1 MRRPIRWGVTPT
13 ATAWKRPGWPK
24 AANGDLVSAL
34 GDIGPDEAAM
44 VDKVAEHVA
53 KGARGTGATVELLAI
68 DADGNLPEAAWATLK
83 AADGIVF
90 GSPTYMG
97 SVSWQFKKFADA
109 SSKPWYTMDWKGKIA
124 AGFTNSATLNGDKG
138 STIAYLA
145 LLAAQHKMLW
155 TGTGMHPSN
164 AKSST
169 RDDLNNLGGYQG
181 LLVTSPSD
189 AGVDEMIPGD
199 LKTAEA
205 FGANVADVVKSVK
218 G

>member
-1 MRRPIRWGVTPT
+1 MTKIVIVFHSGYGHT
-13 ATAWKRPGWPK
+13 KR
-24 AANGDLVSAL
+24 
-34 GDIGPDEAAM
+34 
-44 VDKVAEHVA
+44 VAEYVE
-53 KGARGTGATVELLAI
+53 KGAAGAGASVDVVAI
-68 DADGNLPEAAWATLK
+68 DAEGNIPEAGWATIK
-83 AADGIVF
+83 AADGVIF

-97 SVSWQFKKFADA
+97 MVSWQFKKFADA

-164 AKSST
+164 AKAHT

-189 AGVDEMIPGD
+189 AGVDEMIAGD

-205 FGANVADVVKSVK
+205 FGVNVADVVKSVK